1 MSSEAD
7 LSVPPFLEP
16 QVYNFGE
23 ELKSLGTWMVCLV
36 FGGWGLFWLN
46 DNGEAMEKCFKLF
59 GGTLPVYDQPPSA

>member
-1 MSSEAD
+1 M
-7 LSVPPFLEP
+7 
-16 QVYNFGE
+16 
-23 ELKSLGTWMVCLV
+23 